1 MNPFKVILYT
11 ALILGFSVSQ
21 STGQKSILSSKAG
34 TAAIQVKK
42 TEAQTVVAAIHYG
55 PYDQIGQTMG
65 KLFAWLGK
73 NGIQPAGSPS
83 TVYFMDPEVF
93 STEELLSEVRI
104 PIPADKKE
112 VIRKKLTEVGMR
124 VFTTTPVEVAYTM
137 HKGPYEEIG
146 SIYASLF
153 QWVRESDYEFA
164 GAPMEVYLSDPQNT
178 KPQELLTEVQLPV
191 MKFKTPAGTPGK

>member
-21 STGQKSILSSKAG
+21 STGQKSILSSKAV

-55 PYDQIGQTMG
+55 SYDQIGQTME

-93 STEELLSEVRI
+93 SLVH
-104 PIPADKKE
+104 
-112 VIRKKLTEVGMR
+112 VVR
-124 VFTTTPVEVAYTM
+124 VF
-137 HKGPYEEIG
+137 
-146 SIYASLF
+146 L
-153 QWVRESDYEFA
+153 
-164 GAPMEVYLSDPQNT
+164 
-178 KPQELLTEVQLPV
+178 
-191 MKFKTPAGTPGK
+191 GK